1 MALTAAAV
9 HSYVF
14 MTRISRPMVSRGN
27 ACFASTN
34 TSSVQSTQPPSIAAT
49 HHLNHTARPLEN
61 FSPDIWGD
69 RFAALPFTNSELEWY
84 SRKVEDLK
92 VMVKDMLMNS
102 VDDPIENILLINSA
116 CRLGVSYHFE
126 TEIEE
131 QLSHLYIALDQLM
144 DYGYDLHVVAVI
156 FQVFRSYGYKIP
168 CGT

>member
-69 RFAALPFTNSELEWY
+69 RFAALPFTNSVTLASLMLLFIYWEDLVLGCKVLFAELVLLAEP
-84 SRKVEDLK
+84 SEEDFNKVEGGVFLK
-92 VMVKDMLMNS
+92 VEFELVGRELRNS
-102 VDDPIENILLINSA
+102 VL
-116 CRLGVSYHFE
+116 RF
-126 TEIEE
+126 
-131 QLSHLYIALDQLM
+131 
-144 DYGYDLHVVAVI
+144 
-156 FQVFRSYGYKIP
+156 
-168 CGT
+168 